1 MYEELKE
8 MLHKELKEVTRKGEL
23 TAGSLDVIDKLTHS
37 LKSLSAI
44 ENGASHRGSYGSY
57 NSYGRYGRDGDG
69 DGRYS
74 EDNFRHSEDRGRQS
88 YGSYEYSRDAAT
100 DAMKHRL
107 ESMMSETMSENNRLA
122 IMDCLN
128 KIK

>member
-8 MLHKELKEVTRKGEL
+8 MLTKELKEVTRKGEL
-23 TAGSLDVIDKLTHS
+23 SAGSLDVIDKLTHS
-37 LKSLSAI
+37 LKSLSAL
-44 ENGASHRGSYGSY
+44 EGNSQRG
-57 NSYGRYGRDGDG
+57 SYGRYGRDGDG

-74 EDNFRHSEDRGRQS
+74 EDSFRYSNRGR
-88 YGSYEYSRDAAT
+88 GSYDYSRDAAT
-100 DAMKHRL
+100 DAMKSRL
-107 ESMMSETMSENNRLA
+107 ESMMNESMSENNRLA

>member
-8 MLHKELKEVTRKGEL
+8 MLHKELKEVTKKGEL

-44 ENGASHRGSYGSY
+44 EGGASHRGSYGSY
-57 NSYGRYGRDGDG
+57 NSYARYGRDGDG

-74 EDNFRHSEDRGRQS
+74 EDNFRYSTDRGRNS
-88 YGSYEYSRDAAT
+88 YDYSRDAAT
-100 DAMKHRL
+100 DAMRHKL
-107 ESMMSETMSENNRLA
+107 ESMMREPVSEDTRLA
-122 IMDCLN
+122 LMDCLN

>member
-23 TAGSLDVIDKLTHS
+23 SAGSLDVIDKITHS
-37 LKSLSAI
+37 LKSLTAL
-44 ENGASHRGSYGSY
+44 EGGASHRGSYGSY

-74 EDNFRHSEDRGRQS
+74 EDSFRYSQDRGRN
-88 YGSYEYSRDAAT
+88 SYEYSRDAAT
-100 DAMKHRL
+100 DAMRRKL
-107 ESMMSETMSENNRLA
+107 ESMMNEPTSENNRLA

>member
-37 LKSLSAI
+37 LKSLSAL
-44 ENGASHRGSYGSY
+44 EGGASHRSSYGSY
-57 NSYGRYGRDGDG
+57 NSYARYGRDGDG

-74 EDNFRHSEDRGRQS
+74 EDNFRYSQDRGRNS
-88 YGSYEYSRDAAT
+88 YDYSRDAAT
-100 DAMKHRL
+100 DAMRHKL
-107 ESMMSETMSENNRLA
+107 EAMMKEPVSEDTRLA
-122 IMDCLN
+122 LMDCLN